1 MKPCNGYTIDVIVNF
16 PIADLNCALIWS
28 LSIVLKVNWNPTTGI
43 IFFMSTC
50 VYLIIFL
57 ANDLLPLYLTEK
69 SVKQLLQ
76 LYSKIVSVF
85 LPFSK
90 LFPCSHDSLFLIHF
104 TGCRLW
110 SFVLLPSITPFTVTY
125 HESLF
130 TALSV
135 IQTFSKFRN
144 PKVPFTGCKL
154 DQFLLLKYLLSVCFS
169 MRVFS
174 EVHKKSSRMQIP
186 LLVQCSTHSDSLFT
200 QVFKGSAVNPS
211 LGTS

>member
-1 MKPCNGYTIDVIVNF
+1 MKPCNGYTIDVIVNL

-28 LSIVLKVNWNPTTGI
+28 LSIVLKVNWNPTTGK

>member
-1 MKPCNGYTIDVIVNF
+1 M
-16 PIADLNCALIWS
+16 
-28 LSIVLKVNWNPTTGI
+28 
-43 IFFMSTC
+43 
-50 VYLIIFL
+50 
-57 ANDLLPLYLTEK
+57 
-69 SVKQLLQ
+69 
-76 LYSKIVSVF
+76 
-85 LPFSK
+85 
-90 LFPCSHDSLFLIHF
+90 
-104 TGCRLW
+104 
-110 SFVLLPSITPFTVTY
+110 LLPSITPFTVTY

-211 LGTS
+211 LGTSQNLCFYLRRERKNYSNMRRPFSPQLINISDKSR

>member
-1 MKPCNGYTIDVIVNF
+1 MKPCNGYTIDVIVNL

-28 LSIVLKVNWNPTTGI
+28 LSIVLKVNWNPTTGK

-69 SVKQLLQ
+69 ATTAALFQNCVRLFTFFKVVSLLPW
-76 LYSKIVSVF
+76 Y
-85 LPFSK
+85 P
-90 LFPCSHDSLFLIHF
+90 SLFLIHF

-110 SFVLLPSITPFTVTY
+110 SFVLFSSITPFTVTY

>member
-28 LSIVLKVNWNPTTGI
+28 LSIVLKVNWNPTTGK

-69 SVKQLLQ
+69 SVKQIPQ

>member
-28 LSIVLKVNWNPTTGI
+28 LSIVLKVNWNPTTGK

>member
-1 MKPCNGYTIDVIVNF
+1 MCISYYFFGKWFVTFIPNWKISKATTAALF
-16 PIADLNCALIWS
+16 QNCVRLFTFF
-28 LSIVLKVNWNPTTGI
+28 KVV
-43 IFFMSTC
+43 S
-50 VYLIIFL
+50 
-57 ANDLLPLYLTEK
+57 LLPWY
-69 SVKQLLQ
+69 
-76 LYSKIVSVF
+76 
-85 LPFSK
+85 P
-90 LFPCSHDSLFLIHF
+90 SLFLIHF

-186 LLVQCSTHSDSLFT
+186 LLLRCSTHSDSLFI